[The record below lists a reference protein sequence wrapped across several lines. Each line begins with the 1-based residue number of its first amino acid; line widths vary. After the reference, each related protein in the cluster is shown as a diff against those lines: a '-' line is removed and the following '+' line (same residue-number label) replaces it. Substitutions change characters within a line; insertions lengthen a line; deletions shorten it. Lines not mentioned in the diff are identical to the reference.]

1 LLQFTKRDVEGGA
14 FDDVGRV
21 AGKLEVAMI
30 GRAAGRDEL
39 LVVDANDL
47 YTITAESVFRSL

>member
-1 LLQFTKRDVEGGA
+1 LEFTQRDVEGGA

-21 AGKLEVAMI
+21 AGEFEVAMI
-30 GRAAGRDEL
+30 RGSAGCDEL

-47 YTITAESVFRSL
+47 YTITAEGVFRSL